1 VGAHLC
7 KIYYILMYFISVIV
21 NRLRTFLMSIVAILF
36 NEDRRTIITFLQKER
51 IKQKKIFLL
60 NKTTPKML
68 DYNTYIITKP
78 INWI

>member
-7 KIYYILMYFISVIV
+7 KIYYILMYVISVIV

-51 IKQKKIFLL
+51 IKQKKNIFI
-60 NKTTPKML
+60 K
-68 DYNTYIITKP
+68 
-78 INWI
+78 